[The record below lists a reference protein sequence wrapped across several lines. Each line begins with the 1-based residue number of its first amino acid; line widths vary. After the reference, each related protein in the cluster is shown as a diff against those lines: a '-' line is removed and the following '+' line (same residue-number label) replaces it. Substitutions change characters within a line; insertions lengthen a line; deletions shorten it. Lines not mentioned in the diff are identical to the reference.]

1 MLGMEYQDG
10 TYYTGPKIF
19 KVKAT
24 NLIITNVK
32 HQSGK
37 YNMKFE
43 TKDLEVDICSK
54 YYNQS
59 DILEKNLVLPIDS
72 LWCVKPGQAN
82 IQGYWG
88 TSGIYSNVKVSFTKC
103 KNKTD
108 NNFNC
113 KSQEEIDKTIQSGF
127 ISVDYTIIEPNQKN
141 VTHPFHRVFY
151 DNYNL
156 LNANASLQYAVDLR
170 TQQFKSDEGLM
181 FKNINIYEGFTHEL
195 KIFNSLVRDENIFN
209 IEFHGSHTGKIFLSS
224 YTKLQTVIT
233 QIGGFVNL
241 IMIMGKVIST
251 KFSKNLFFIHYL
263 FENNIYEVKHEY
275 NKISSLKNKQDI
287 NSLTLSNTTSIGNI
301 TLKKNSRVEEKN
313 KNLCRK
319 EIDNINILPKSQEID
334 RTARVLNDDVNTINT
349 ENTLYKKKS
358 GRRIPQIHRLDTLN
372 SSKILIK

>member
-1 MLGMEYQDG
+1 MLRMEYQDG

-72 LWCVKPGQAN
+72 LWCVKPGQVN

-108 NNFNC
+108 NNFHC
-113 KSQEEIDKTIQSGF
+113 KSHEEIDKTIKSGF

-141 VTHPFHRVFY
+141 VTQ
-151 DNYNL
+151 
-156 LNANASLQYAVDLR
+156 SLSQ
-170 TQQFKSDEGLM
+170 S
-181 FKNINIYEGFTHEL
+181 
-195 KIFNSLVRDENIFN
+195 
-209 IEFHGSHTGKIFLSS
+209 FLS
-224 YTKLQTVIT
+224 
-233 QIGGFVNL
+233 
-241 IMIMGKVIST
+241 
-251 KFSKNLFFIHYL
+251 
-263 FENNIYEVKHEY
+263 
-275 NKISSLKNKQDI
+275 
-287 NSLTLSNTTSIGNI
+287 
-301 TLKKNSRVEEKN
+301 
-313 KNLCRK
+313 
-319 EIDNINILPKSQEID
+319 
-334 RTARVLNDDVNTINT
+334 
-349 ENTLYKKKS
+349 
-358 GRRIPQIHRLDTLN
+358 
-372 SSKILIK
+372 